1 MRGLFFCLCVFNC
14 VVAVAQSPG
23 GTAPPGGGGGGVV
36 QPTPP
41 PSTRTNWWKKQTTR
55 LQLTRN
61 YDCSNR
67 VRDWEGLKEVRP
79 EGVKETEGDTRVNHI
94 GEVYVS
100 YWDWDSDD
108 ESAGSINS
116 TTKVGQLA
124 VSTAAEVDDYW
135 NFGTSNLSMRAETTF
150 DVAQRWFWDGDAQH
164 PVKPTTFEADGHLRV
179 QLSVTG
185 VAEADN
191 ESVAGA
197 TSGFMHNS
205 RVSAPFNWQYGN
217 ATPAKIEGMA
227 RTHSNGTKISRI
239 IAFGSRIGIY
249 GAIIELDQ
257 ADQDGDDN
265 NNSFTHTA
273 AYQHGRTQTI
283 KGIAGGINYSWSGTV
298 SASSTA
304 YSDGATANAASST
317 SMDHRM
323 AVEPVPD
330 TVDPAP

>member
-67 VRDWEGLKEVRP
+67 VRDWEGLKEVAIEHP
-79 EGVKETEGDTRVNHI
+79 SDQVRVDYSD
-94 GEVYVS
+94 G
-100 YWDWDSDD
+100 DSDD
-108 ESAGSINS
+108 YSAGSINS

-124 VSTAAEVDDYW
+124 VSTAAEVDDLLNW
-135 NFGTSNLSMRAETTF
+135 GTSKLSMRAETTF

-191 ESVAGA
+191 ESAASA

-205 RVSAPFNWQYGN
+205 RVSAPFNWEYGN
-217 ATPAKIEGMA
+217 ATPAKIGGEA

-304 YSDGATANAASST
+304 YSDGATAHAASST
-317 SMDHRM
+317 SMDHRL

-330 TVDPAP
+330 TVDLAP